1 MKFHNLRFLFQGSKV
16 LLLALFLSNCYLL
29 GAQPPVSEEDFD
41 KAYEYRIS
49 QEILYGVYIPEDI
62 TDAFIQ
68 LNKLIDDDSRLK
80 FKNMP
85 EADAAVKLHFSFGR
99 WITHNWGFYGG
110 SRFSKYLNSLGLY
123 DPDVMAKFVVI
134 TYHRNLN
141 RKPLEVKALLEQ
153 FEKEKQ
159 AKEASEKSQ
168 QKIISEQTRKLT
180 PEEVAKRKEK
190 IKN

>member
-1 MKFHNLRFLFQGSKV
+1 MKFHILRVIFQGRKILLSFLF
-16 LLLALFLSNCYLL
+16 LLSFLLL

-68 LNKLIDDDSRLK
+68 LNKLIDDDSRMK

-85 EADAAVKLHFSFGR
+85 EADAAIKLHFSFGR
-99 WITHNWGFYGG
+99 WILHNWGFYGG

-123 DPDVMAKFVVI
+123 DPDVMAKFVII

-141 RKPLEVKALLEQ
+141 RKPLEVKALLEK
-153 FEKEKQ
+153 FEQEKQ
-159 AKEASEKSQ
+159 TKEATEKSQ
-168 QKIISEQTRKLT
+168 QKVISEQTRKLT
-180 PEEVAKRKEK
+180 PEEAAKRKEK

>member
-1 MKFHNLRFLFQGSKV
+1 MKFHILRFKFQGRKI
-16 LLLALFLSNCYLL
+16 LLPALFLLNCLLL
-29 GAQPPVSEEDFD
+29 GAQPPVAEDDFD
-41 KAYEYRIS
+41 KAYDYRIS

-68 LNKLIDDDSRLK
+68 LNKLIDDDSRMK

-99 WITHNWGFYGG
+99 WILHNWGFYGG

-123 DPDVMAKFVVI
+123 DPDVMAKFVII

-141 RKPLEVKALLEQ
+141 RKPLEVKALLEK
-153 FEKEKQ
+153 FELEKQ
-159 AKEASEKSQ
+159 AKEATEKSQ
-168 QKIISEQTRKLT
+168 QKVISEQTRKLT